1 MFGHLKE
8 VLSFTKGAKKNIR
21 RISVFIIVLSLLDL
35 VGVSLVYP
43 FIDIIINEEGSM
55 AFAKTKEYLPSFNA
69 FLLLA
74 VSVFIIVFILRTIA
88 AIVLQDRIIKFSMS
102 TQVELRETLLNKLA
116 MISIDEY
123 KKSSTIIHIDHFY
136 ID

>member
-69 FLLLA
+69 FL
-74 VSVFIIVFILRTIA
+74 
-88 AIVLQDRIIKFSMS
+88 
-102 TQVELRETLLNKLA
+102 
-116 MISIDEY
+116 
-123 KKSSTIIHIDHFY
+123 
-136 ID
+136 